1 MIVQSIIKD
10 RMLLALALAALA
22 TPSPAQTPAVQL
34 NAGFTPV
41 RMAATLH
48 AEDGLGTMENDCIG
62 YVQRAPL
69 FEFDVPADGGPAVIE
84 VRLESG
90 TDTVLAVV
98 QPHERNWGGGMPGP
112 EYCSDD
118 EGGGVNPAV
127 VIRDPKPGRYEVL
140 AGAHERGLT
149 ADVVLTVRERPTP

>member
-69 FEFDVPADGGPAVIE
+69 FEFDVPADGASV
-84 VRLESG
+84 
-90 TDTVLAVV
+90 
-98 QPHERNWGGGMPGP
+98 
-112 EYCSDD
+112 
-118 EGGGVNPAV
+118 
-127 VIRDPKPGRYEVL
+127 
-140 AGAHERGLT
+140 
-149 ADVVLTVRERPTP
+149 